1 MARQMRKIYN
11 RIPPG
16 SRNDPVAVA
25 KSYAEHLFEPGGFR
39 RTEILGERRLINKS
53 FNIGLQDEIGNFEQL
68 TKRAVLV
75 SDTLLLSHG
84 PHAPYCHVGVK
95 SQTDDTTDFDTGR
108 PQQGT
113 TRTDHYGIHC
123 PDMTALGTWLLEAEP
138 IIRAGLAWYLPSY
151 TASTEYTGA
160 SRRSYPPSRVSAVD
174 YIRGG
179 RLIDPSESRPVKDRL
194 VRPVLE
200 IDLPFIDGVT
210 MGDFSKITIDEFD
223 SYKGFR
229 GFLRTSFLSMGDALN
244 SEQSQIELTKL
255 RLEIE
260 DQVSA
265 MESDLRTVKR
275 KRALGAV
282 SATVASTAALLIAV
296 EGSVMER
303 VLTTLELTTAGTF
316 WGAIRDR
323 VENGPRVIENGK
335 WYYVWVLSRKA
346 NSL

>member
-1 MARQMRKIYN
+1 MRKIYN
-11 RIPPG
+11 RIPSG

-25 KSYAEHLFEPGGFR
+25 KSYAEHLFEPGR
-39 RTEILGERRLINKS
+39 RTQILGERRLINKN

-84 PHAPYCHVGVK
+84 PHAPYYHVGVK

-113 TRTDHYGIHC
+113 TRTIRYGIHC
-123 PDMTALGTWLLEAEP
+123 PNMTALGTWLLEAEP

-151 TASTEYTGA
+151 TKSTEYAGPHGD
-160 SRRSYPPSRVSAVD
+160 SSYPPSQVSAVD
-174 YIRGG
+174 YIMRGG

-210 MGDFSKITIDEFD
+210 MEDFSKITIDEFD

-244 SEQSQIELTKL
+244 SEQSQLELTKL

-265 MESDLRTVKR
+265 MESDLRTAKR
-275 KRALGAV
+275 KRALGTV
-282 SATVASTAALLIAV
+282 GATVASTAALLIAV

-303 VLTTLELTTAGTF
+303 VLTTLGLTTAGTF
-316 WGAIRDR
+316 WGAIKDR
-323 VENGPRVIENGK
+323 VENGPRAIENGK

>member
-1 MARQMRKIYN
+1 M
-11 RIPPG
+11 
-16 SRNDPVAVA
+16 
-25 KSYAEHLFEPGGFR
+25 
-39 RTEILGERRLINKS
+39 GERRLINKN

-84 PHAPYCHVGVK
+84 PHAPYRPIGVK
-95 SQTDDTTDFDTGR
+95 SQTEDETDFDTGR
-108 PQQGT
+108 WQLGT
-113 TRTDHYGIHC
+113 TRTIHFGIHC
-123 PDMTALGTWLLEAEP
+123 PDMTALGTWLLEAQP
-138 IIRAGLAWYLPSY
+138 IIKAGLAWYLPSY
-151 TASTEYTGA
+151 TASTEYSGRETQ
-160 SRRSYPPSRVSAVD
+160 SFPPSRVSAVD
-174 YIRGG
+174 YIMRGG

-194 VRPVLE
+194 VRLVLE
-200 IDLPFIDGVT
+200 IDLPFIDSVT

-229 GFLRTSFLSMGDALN
+229 GFLRTSFLSMSEALN
-244 SEQSQIELTKL
+244 SEQSQLELTKL

-265 MESDLRTVKR
+265 MESDLRAVKR
-275 KRALGAV
+275 KRTLGAV
-282 SATVASTAALLIAV
+282 GATVASTAALLIAV

-303 VLTTLELTTAGTF
+303 VLTTLGLTTAGTF
-316 WGAIRDR
+316 WGAIREK
-323 VENGPRVIENGK
+323 VENGHRVIENGK